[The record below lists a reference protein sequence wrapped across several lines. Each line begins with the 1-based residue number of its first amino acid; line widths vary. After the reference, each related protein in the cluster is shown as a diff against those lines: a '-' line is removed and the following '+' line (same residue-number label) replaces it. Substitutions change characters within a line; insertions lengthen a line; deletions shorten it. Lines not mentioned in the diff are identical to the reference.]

1 MPKTRMQSGLT
12 NNLRA
17 DIMKKTAAEGDRRFE
32 IVLQLFVTI
41 YIVTLN
47 KKRNWAIPLL
57 SFLRFKIIYRLAE
70 V

>member
-12 NNLRA
+12 NNLLT

-41 YIVTLN
+41 YIVTLD
-47 KKRNWAIPLL
+47 KKEIGQ
-57 SFLRFKIIYRLAE
+57 FRFYLF
-70 V
+70 